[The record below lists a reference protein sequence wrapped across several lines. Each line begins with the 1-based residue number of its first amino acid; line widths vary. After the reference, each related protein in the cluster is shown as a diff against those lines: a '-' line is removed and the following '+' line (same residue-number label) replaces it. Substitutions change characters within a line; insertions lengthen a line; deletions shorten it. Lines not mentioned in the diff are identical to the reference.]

1 MEKRSHRPKA
11 FSSSTSNILAVMDGD
26 GYKRSASEVDI
37 SRGFIPS
44 DMKDPNKKKI
54 LDDLTKK
61 IFLSSDEEKLRKKQI
76 KQRPMRPKYFYEKNG
91 NQFWNSA
98 SPTPAPLPETK
109 QHRSQDKIR
118 HPHQMYTDSSVYQ
131 PKHHPSVAD
140 QVKMAHQLSS
150 SLFADANKESQGQE
164 MFFKRV
170 QTSDPQSKHQ
180 GVKVHPHRPPN
191 MKLVMNPEGK
201 LHDWTDLPKEEISEL
216 ANVVSHHFS
225 QTENDIQR
233 NGGDNYSSYKDIFES
248 RRNVFTNIMDNAFMT
263 PSHSS
268 PQWNHNNNNRN
279 MNLNYMNR
287 TKQGLSV
294 SNQNY
299 IHRQQ
304 TGQPSSH
311 FPQSNYDILRSK
323 TAPSLASTP
332 KLPKRGG
339 SKYVMPNYENRP
351 SIEKFF
357 V

>member
-1 MEKRSHRPKA
+1 MHSVTHESILRKNIISYSEAFKLYKTPILGFQFQKELILIQIPGMEKRSHRPKA

-26 GYKRSASEVDI
+26 GYKRSASE
-37 SRGFIPS
+37 
-44 DMKDPNKKKI
+44 
-54 LDDLTKK
+54 
-61 IFLSSDEEKLRKKQI
+61 
-76 KQRPMRPKYFYEKNG
+76 NG

>member
-109 QHRSQDKIR
+109 QHRSQDKI
-118 HPHQMYTDSSVYQ
+118 H
-131 PKHHPSVAD
+131 
-140 QVKMAHQLSS
+140 
-150 SLFADANKESQGQE
+150 
-164 MFFKRV
+164 
-170 QTSDPQSKHQ
+170 PQSKHQ

-248 RRNVFTNIMDNAFMT
+248 RRNVFTNIMDNALMT

-287 TKQGLSV
+287 TKQGPSV

-304 TGQPSSH
+304 TGQPSSHLSH